1 MLRLSLA
8 FVLAAGF
15 VAGIAGHADAAK
27 RANSFIILHGC
38 AHFQVPAC
46 TIISSGGQTYN
57 LVGAS
62 PPVPLN
68 VGVTVVGTKSGDI
81 GICFATSIKVVKWT
95 RDKLRCPLN

>member
-1 MLRLSLA
+1 MMRLGLA
-8 FVLAAGF
+8 FILAAGF
-15 VAGIAGHADAAK
+15 VFGVAGNAFAAK
-27 RANSFIILHGC
+27 RANSFIVLHGC

-46 TIISSGGQTYN
+46 TIITSGGQTYS

-81 GICFATSIKVVKWT
+81 GVCFTTSIKVVKWT
-95 RDKLRCPLN
+95 RNKQRCPL